1 MSERLGKFADG
12 IYSLY
17 AHPAPAQQPL
27 NISALRA
34 IIESAPI
41 LSDPYAAGL
50 WVLHIVRAVEAEHGI
65 KEKK

>member
-27 NISALRA
+27 GDDLIAKACKHLMCVHPNAQTTLDIARA
-34 IIESAPI
+34 IEVA
-41 LSDPYAAGL
+41 
-50 WVLHIVRAVEAEHGI
+50 HGI
-65 KEKK
+65 KENP